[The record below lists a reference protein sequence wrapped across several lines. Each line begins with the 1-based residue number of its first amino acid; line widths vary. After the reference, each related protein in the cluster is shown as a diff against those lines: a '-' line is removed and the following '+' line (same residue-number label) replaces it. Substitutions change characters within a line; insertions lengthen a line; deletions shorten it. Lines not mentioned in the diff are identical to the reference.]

1 MTVHQNT
8 ADPLLSR
15 ILGRSRSI
23 FADDMDGH
31 EADLYK
37 AIFGKRLMIAGAAGS
52 IGFAFIK
59 QVLRYKPASLH
70 LIDPDENS
78 LVEVVRN
85 LRSSSLSVPEDFKTF
100 SIGIGSMEFEALMN
114 DKVACDCF
122 VNFAALKH
130 VRSERDAYSL
140 LRMINVNVRA
150 LRDVLSMASVNNIG
164 HVFSVSSDKAVNPAN
179 LMGASKSLM
188 EKLLWSY
195 GDNIKVSTAR
205 FANVAFSAGSLLEG
219 FELRLK
225 NNQPLAGPK
234 DIKRYF
240 ISHEEAGQFCLLAC
254 FLSDKRQI
262 FIPKLEVEKHLQ
274 SFQDIAIEYLAYNNF
289 APNVCLSE
297 DEARSVPVG
306 LKGEWPVFFSKSDT
320 MGEKFV
326 EVFAED
332 DAFIDY
338 SNFKAIGT
346 INAAPVE
353 QNLLDE
359 FLIEIEALQRK
370 KPLSL
375 DAIVEVLKKAVPE
388 LHHVER
394 RRNLDQKM

>member
-1 MTVHQNT
+1 M
-8 ADPLLSR
+8 
-15 ILGRSRSI
+15 
-23 FADDMDGH
+23 DDH
-31 EADLYK
+31 EADLYN
-37 AIFGKRLMIAGAAGS
+37 AISGKRLIISGAAGS
-52 IGFAFIK
+52 IGFAFLK
-59 QVLRYKPASLH
+59 QALNYKPASLH
-70 LIDPDENS
+70 LIDPDENN

-85 LRSSSLSVPEDFKTF
+85 LRSSSLSIPEDFKTF
-100 SIGIGSMEFEALMN
+100 SIGIGSMEFEALMHDN
-114 DKVACDCF
+114 ESCDCF

-150 LRDVLSMASVNNIG
+150 LRDVLVMAPVKNIE

-205 FANVAFSAGSLLEG
+205 FANVAFSAGSLLAG

-225 NNQPLAGPK
+225 NHQPLAGPK

-254 FLSDKRQI
+254 FLSEKRQI
-262 FIPKLEVEKHLQ
+262 FIPKLKADKHLQ
-274 SFQDIAIEYLAYNNF
+274 SFQDIAIEYLAYKNF
-289 APNVCLSE
+289 APNFCSSE
-297 DEARSVPVG
+297 DEARSAPLG
-306 LKGEWPVFFSKSDT
+306 LKGEWPVYFSESDT
-320 MGEKFV
+320 MGEKTI

-332 DAFIDY
+332 ETFVDY

-346 INAAPVE
+346 INAAPIEKNVLDDF
-353 QNLLDE
+353 LL
-359 FLIEIEALQRK
+359 EIEAVQNK

-375 DAIVEVLKKAVPE
+375 DAIVEALKKTVPE
-388 LHHVER
+388 LCHLER
-394 RRNLDQKM
+394 KRNLDQKM